1 MASMNLISRRA
12 LLRGAS
18 AAGATATTAI
28 ILAPSGRA
36 DSREATPESLP
47 VVVGPEF
54 AECIDIGGRDLFLH
68 YIGEGSPTVILED
81 GFGDTS
87 GIWDKVQPEI
97 ARTTRVCS
105 YDRAGLGQSDPPP
118 TDVRTFGEV
127 VTDLHALLAAA
138 GVPAPYVLVG
148 NSIGGLFVRL
158 YAGTYSEEIAGL
170 VLVDGVP
177 PGSFELGLIPRA
189 SPQDLERYDLMAG
202 EAQAAAVPVPLVP
215 VAVLVRTRDAFS
227 ATLQELEQK
236 QADLLHGRLVVAEH
250 SGHKIHQ
257 DQPELVIEWIRHVIA
272 AVHDPST
279 WATPVMATP
288 AA

>member
-1 MASMNLISRRA
+1 MNLISRRA

-18 AAGATATTAI
+18 AAGATATAAI
-28 ILAPSGRA
+28 ILGPSGRA

-54 AECIDIGGRDLFLH
+54 ADRVDFGGRDLFLH
-68 YIGEGSPTVILED
+68 CTGEGSPTVILEA

-97 ARTTRVCS
+97 TRTTRVCS
-105 YDRAGLGQSDPPP
+105 SDRAGLGQSDPRQP
-118 TDVRTFGEV
+118 TCELSERSSQICTRCWRRRACRPRTCSS
-127 VTDLHALLAAA
+127 VTQPEGCLS
-138 GVPAPYVLVG
+138 VSTPAP
-148 NSIGGLFVRL
+148 
-158 YAGTYSEEIAGL
+158 TSEEIAGL
-170 VLVDGVP
+170 VLVVGVP
-177 PGSFELGLIPRA
+177 PGSFELGLIPGS
-189 SPQDLERYDLMAG
+189 SPQDPERYDLMAG

-236 QADLLHGRLVVAEH
+236 QADQLHGRLVVAEH